1 MSYRY
6 DGRGFYLNIERI
18 LAMSQTGF
26 WPNLTKKHWVSIF
39 LVLCT
44 ILIVVAIQGFEHA
57 RVNNFRD
64 QSVQFP
70 VIYKY
75 ADDTLFQGD
84 VLLDASDSY
93 VTFFYPALGYL
104 SRYMSLEAVMFGLY
118 IVTTLITISA
128 VYTIGETLFPKG
140 YVGLIA
146 VMLWLAYLPNL
157 GGDYIHSPFVT
168 HSTMAISL
176 VLWSVVLI
184 LRKQYAAAALLLGFT
199 ANINAMTALFGTFM
213 WSFALLLSP
222 REWSWKLI
230 RIPLL
235 EGLTALPVLVWRLS
249 QPFGQEGGS
258 VDTFVEIMRTRLW
271 YAIFPLSLHPALWI
285 GSAMMLSLFLYTWR
299 FGKPTQHAFVWKMM
313 LGIGLLG
320 FIGGFFAEII
330 PVEFIMQLQLI
341 RSAWLINF
349 FIIFYIANMVDVLL
363 RHNEDNSYY
372 WAFGVGFIFAIP
384 HLIFRLI
391 PVKHPTPYELYAD
404 LKPVWYAAYAPLFE
418 IVVVLAFMGLLM
430 AVWRISR
437 QSSENIIA
445 QRYTLWIGMTFFIFS
460 VGFYLP
466 CGTPQDQLDKTK
478 DWDAALTWIEANT
491 PKDAKFFIPPEMDG
505 FRMVA
510 KRPALTDW
518 KDGTVG
524 VFNSV
529 WVAEWYDLMVEEGF
543 DKDHFS
549 FAPLSQDQ
557 ACAISVKYHVDY
569 VLLDKAWSLEGT
581 PTYENDHFAVM
592 PIEDLECPEDQSFFG
607 S

>member
-1 MSYRY
+1 
-6 DGRGFYLNIERI
+6 
-18 LAMSQTGF
+18 MSQTGF
-26 WPNLTKKHWVSIF
+26 WQNLPKKHAISVF

-75 ADDTLFQGD
+75 ADDSLFEGD

-104 SRYMSLEAVMFGLY
+104 SRYVSLEAAMFVLY
-118 IVTTLITISA
+118 ALTTLITISA
-128 VYTIGETLFPKG
+128 VYKIGETLFPNG
-140 YVGLIA
+140 YVGFIA
-146 VMLWLAYLPNL
+146 VVLWLAYLPNL

-168 HSTMAISL
+168 HSTLAISL
-176 VLWSVVLI
+176 VLWSLVLI
-184 LRKQYAAAALLLGFT
+184 LRKQYAAAALLLGFA

-213 WSFALLLSP
+213 WSFALLLTP

-249 QPFGQEGGS
+249 QPFGQDGGS
-258 VDTFVEIMRTRLW
+258 VDVFVEIMRTRLW
-271 YAIFPLSLHPALWI
+271 YAIFPLSLHPVLWV
-285 GSAMMLSLFLYTWR
+285 GSALMLGLFVYAWR
-299 FGKPTQHAFVWKMM
+299 FGKPQQHDFVWKMM
-313 LGIGLLG
+313 LGIALLG
-320 FIGGFFAEII
+320 LVGGFFSEII

-349 FIIFYIANMVDVLL
+349 FIIFYIANMIDVLL
-363 RHNEDNSYY
+363 RQNEAIRY
-372 WAFGVGFIFAIP
+372 WQAFGLGLIFSVP
-384 HLIFRLI
+384 HLIFRFM

-404 LKPVWYAAYAPLFE
+404 LKPVWYEPYTPLFE
-418 IVVVLAFMGLLM
+418 IIVLLTFAGLIYTFWQ
-430 AVWRISR
+430 VSR
-437 QSSENIIA
+437 QSSEAYIG
-445 QRYTLWIGMTFFIFS
+445 QRYTVWIGLTLFIFS
-460 VGFYLP
+460 IGFYLP
-466 CGTPQDQLDKTK
+466 SGVPQEQLDKNK
-478 DWDAALTWIEANT
+478 DWDVALTWIEANT
-491 PKDAKFFIPPEMDG
+491 PKDALFFIPPDMDG
-505 FRMVA
+505 FRTVA

-529 WVAEWYDLMVEEGF
+529 WVAEWYEFMVEVGF
-543 DKDHFS
+543 DKASFS
-549 FAPLSQDQ
+549 FASLSQSQ
-557 ACAISVKYHVDY
+557 ACTISRKYNIDY
-569 VLLDKAWSLEGT
+569 VLLDKAWSLTGT
-581 PTYENDHFAVM
+581 PSYENNHFVVM
-592 PIEDLECPEDQSFFG
+592 PVENLVCPDDQSVFG